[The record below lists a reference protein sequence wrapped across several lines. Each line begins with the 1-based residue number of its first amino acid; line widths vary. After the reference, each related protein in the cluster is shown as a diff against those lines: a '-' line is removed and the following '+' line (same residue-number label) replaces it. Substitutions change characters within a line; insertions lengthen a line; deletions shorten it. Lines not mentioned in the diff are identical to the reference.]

1 MNDKADINV
10 AIRELRKA
18 IELHEKHMRGTAP
31 TTGPAGMR
39 SQQEM
44 MDMMRRAM
52 AALQGKPNALYSL
65 FKMGGM

>member
-18 IELHEKHMRGTAP
+18 IDLHEKHMRGTAP

-52 AALQGKPNALYSL
+52 AALQGNQNALYGL